1 MFAKCYLVYVIQ
13 YTKAPMTFFKVLN
26 LITFDQF
33 CFKKK
38 SHPIYNNALSKTVVK
53 RFANH
58 SLICYACGRSEL

>member
-1 MFAKCYLVYVIQ
+1 
-13 YTKAPMTFFKVLN
+13 MTVFKVLN

-33 CFKKK
+33 CFLKK